1 MLGLAAC
8 AMPAQAQSSTISGPT
23 YFAGGASYATTIPVT
38 ASVGGRCGFATG
50 SAPSGIYDAGAIDTA
65 AWSHQFAFVLDCNG
79 ASRVAV
85 ISTNG
90 GLLGSTSPGV
100 SGYTN
105 MAPYTVL
112 LNLVGSAGANA
123 SASCAAA
130 DLKTGAVSP
139 CSFFGTA
146 SQNTGLRMA
155 SASQNL
161 TGSYLQVSAP
171 AYPGPDVLAS
181 GTYSDTL
188 TISIAAAP

>member
-1 MLGLAAC
+1 MLCLAAC
-8 AMPAQAQSSTISGPT
+8 PVPAAAQSSTISGPT
-23 YFAGGASYATTIPVT
+23 FFAGGASYATTIPVT

-50 SAPSGIYDAGAIDTA
+50 SAPSGVYDAGAIDTT

-85 ISTNG
+85 VSANG
-90 GLLGSTSPGV
+90 GLLGSTAPGV
-100 SGYTN
+100 TGYTN
-105 MAPYTVL
+105 LAPYTVL
-112 LNLVGSAGANA
+112 LNLVGSAGATA

-130 DLKTGAVSP
+130 DLKTGTASP
-139 CSFFGTA
+139 CSYIGTA
-146 SQNTGLRMA
+146 SQTTGLRVA

-171 AYPGPDVLAS
+171 AFPGPDVLAS

-188 TISIAAAP
+188 TISVAAAP